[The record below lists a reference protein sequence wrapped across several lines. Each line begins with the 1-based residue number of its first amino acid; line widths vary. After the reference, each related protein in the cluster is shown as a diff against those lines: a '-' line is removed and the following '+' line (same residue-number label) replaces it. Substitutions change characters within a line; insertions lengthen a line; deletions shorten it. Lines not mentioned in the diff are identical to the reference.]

1 MKAMIF
7 AAGLGTRLRPL
18 TNTCPKA
25 LVEVRNIPLLEI
37 AIRRLIFFGCRDI
50 IVNIHHFGE
59 QIVEFLQRKDYFG
72 IHIEISDE
80 RDLLLDTGGGLKKAA
95 WFLGDAPFI
104 LLNAD
109 VLSDIDLGVLY
120 QKHLASGAM
129 ATLAVR
135 RRPSSRMLLFDETGQ
150 LCGWKNGQTGE
161 EKWARSTHST
171 PQAWS
176 FSGIQVLDPSF
187 FTFFPADQQVFSIID
202 TYLTAAKSEKILAYP
217 HDADIWLDV
226 GRPEQIEKAEA
237 VLHQL
242 LPPI

>member
-1 MKAMIF
+1 MKAMVF

-18 TNTCPKA
+18 TDTRPKA
-25 LVEVRNIPLLEI
+25 LVEVLHTPLLEI

-59 QIVEFLQRKDYFG
+59 QIVEFLQRKDFFG

-80 RDLLLDTGGGLKKAA
+80 RNLLLDTGGGLKKAA

-109 VLSDIDLGVLY
+109 VLSNIDLGALY
-120 QKHLASGAM
+120 QTHLNSGAM

-135 RRPSSRMLLFDETGQ
+135 HRPSSRMLLFDETGQ

-161 EKWARSTHST
+161 EKWARPAHTS

-187 FTFFPADQQVFSIID
+187 FTFFPTDRTVFSIID
-202 TYLTAAKSEKILAYP
+202 TYLAAAESEKILAYP
-217 HDADIWLDV
+217 HDSDIWLDV

-237 VLHQL
+237 VLHQI
-242 LPPI
+242 LPPL